1 MKSLLWISP
10 YVPYDTVDHAGGKN
24 HNYYLKYLKKSE
36 KFDITLLTLAQEK
49 QISQID
55 LNEYGI
61 KYEIK
66 VIKNN
71 KFHTLIRYMMNIESE
86 YSPFNKLCGVFSNYQ
101 KNKLVKLIK
110 EYATKNKNKPDIVI
124 LQWTQTILL
133 MPLIKT
139 LFSTSKIVTIEE
151 DVVFLGYERK
161 MNFAKTLF
169 SKFIW
174 QYKYKKIKIME
185 INVLKMSDLVVVNNY
200 KDYELLSKEGI
211 ILHKL
216 FLGPIYFD
224 NYSNVKRNILNKN
237 IIFYGAMGR
246 KENYLSVKWFIE
258 TVMPLIKD
266 ADIKLI
272 VIGGGGSK
280 TLKSLNKDNIQ
291 ILGYVPNLNKYFQES
306 LCLIAPLVLGAGIKV
321 KVLEAFSAG
330 IPVLTNNIGIEG
342 IPAKSGKDYL
352 HCEEP
357 IDYITNINYLIN
369 NMEKTDDISKN
380 ARNLIN
386 EKFKTDVILEEL
398 IKKICNL

>member
-61 KYEIK
+61 KYEIN

-71 KFHTLIRYMMNIESE
+71 KFHTLIRYMINIESE

-161 MNFAKTLF
+161 MNFAKTFF

-266 ADIKLI
+266 GDIKLI

-280 TLKSLNKDNIQ
+280 TLKSLNKGNIQ

-342 IPAKSGKDYL
+342 IPAKAGKDYL

>member
-49 QISQID
+49 QISQVD

-61 KYEIK
+61 NYEIK
-66 VIKNN
+66 IIKNN
-71 KFHTLIRYMMNIESE
+71 KFHTLIRYMINFESE

-110 EYATKNKNKPDIVI
+110 EYSTKNINKPDIVI

-139 LFSTSKIVTIEE
+139 LFSTSKIITIEE

-161 MNFAKTLF
+161 MNFAKTF
-169 SKFIW
+169 FNKFIW
-174 QYKYKKIKIME
+174 QYKYKKIRIME

-258 TVMPLIKD
+258 MVMPLIKD

-272 VIGGGGSK
+272 IIGGGGSK
-280 TLKSLNKDNIQ
+280 NLKSLNKDNIQ
-291 ILGYVPNLNKYFQES
+291 ILGYVPNLNKYFEES

-342 IPAKSGKDYL
+342 IPAKAGKEYL

-357 IDYITNINYLIN
+357 IDYITSINYLIN
-369 NMEKTDDISKN
+369 NIEKADDISKN

>member
-342 IPAKSGKDYL
+342 IPAKAGKDYL